1 MAPMTEWWLDSKTP
15 LGPPTSATPTVRQL
29 LYAGVVTGAW
39 SGLLCLI
46 VYGIGRLAGVP
57 FDVVYGPESLVTVYW
72 LVVLIVPFAAG
83 VVGALV
89 ASLARGLPHAG
100 RLVFWVGTLL
110 ALISCW
116 FPLDQPASV
125 DWPTRILLLVM
136 HAITWFLV
144 VPQIARIVGD
154 SEPGAHVDRSE

>member
-1 MAPMTEWWLDSKTP
+1 MWPMTAFWLDSKTP
-15 LGPPTSATPTVRQL
+15 VGPPTSASPTVRQL

-39 SGLLCLI
+39 SGLLCVI
-46 VYGIGRLAGVP
+46 VYGIGRLFGVS

-72 LVVLIVPFAAG
+72 LVVLLVPFAAAII
-83 VVGALV
+83 GALA

-100 RLVFWVGTLL
+100 RLVFWLGTLI
-110 ALISCW
+110 ALFTCW
-116 FPLDQPASV
+116 FPLDQPATV
-125 DWPTRILLLVM
+125 DWPTRILLLLM
-136 HAITWFLV
+136 HVITWFLV

>member
-1 MAPMTEWWLDSKTP
+1 MTEWWVDSKTP
-15 LGPPTSATPTVRQL
+15 LGPPTSGTPTVRQL

-39 SGLLCLI
+39 SGLLCLV
-46 VYGIGRLAGVP
+46 VYGIGRLAGIP

-72 LVVLIVPFAAG
+72 LVVLIVPFVAG

-89 ASLARGLPHAG
+89 ASLARGLPRAG
-100 RLVFWVGTLL
+100 RLVFWVGTLI

-136 HAITWFLV
+136 HVITWFLV